1 MPKPETME
9 AIENTLG
16 TIEETAATLER
27 IPKVNLNGTTKKQQ
41 IIILG
46 TVAAVSAIAG
56 AGTTY
61 ALLKGKIHLR
71 RKKNKKIIKD
81 FEEKLADPKK

>member
-9 AIENTLG
+9 TIENTLG

-41 IIILG
+41 FIILG
-46 TVAAVSAIAG
+46 TTAAVGLVAG
-56 AGTTY
+56 S
-61 ALLKGKIHLR
+61 LLTNAWHKGKFHLR
-71 RKKNKKIIKD
+71 RKKNKKIIRD
-81 FEEKLADPKK
+81 FEEKVSKK